1 MNRHHARLLAFG
13 LATSGWLGNML
24 ALGQTAGTRRAG
36 NGATDVPRSETERR
50 QQPPG
55 PVHNGAQDAASAMR
69 RNGSSLLKATLNA
82 RAERAMPGGG
92 QGAGADR
99 GQARL
104 SDVSFAAVPEPVPR
118 TLRKHDQVTIIV
130 REESEFRT
138 RGSSEFKKEAE
149 FEARLEEFIKLSVR
163 NAEIEGGAQGPN
175 PPAIRATGKR
185 DFKGEGLVNRSDR
198 FTTRVQAEVVDVK
211 PNGTLVLQARSH
223 IKTDDEERFFL
234 LSGSCRVEDVNADNT
249 ILSSQLFDKD
259 LRQTSKGTVRQATR
273 RGWLSHL
280 LDAVN
285 PF

>member
-13 LATSGWLGNML
+13 LATSGWLGNVL
-24 ALGQTAGTRRAG
+24 ALGQTAATRSAGG
-36 NGATDVPRSETERR
+36 NGTDVPRSETERR

-55 PVHNGAQDAASAMR
+55 AVHNGAQDAAAAMR

-82 RAERAMPGGG
+82 RAERAMPG
-92 QGAGADR
+92 ATDR

-104 SDVSFAAVPEPVPR
+104 SDVSFAAVPEPIPR

-130 REESEFRT
+130 REESEFRS
-138 RGSSEFKKEAE
+138 RGSAEFKKEAE
-149 FEARLEEFIKLSVR
+149 FEARIEEFIKLSIR
-163 NAEIEGGAQGPN
+163 NAEIQGGAEGPN
-175 PPAIRATGKR
+175 PPAIRASGTR
-185 DFKGEGLVNRSDR
+185 DFKGEGSVDRSDR